1 MVSNA
6 KTRNRPTNGGAQVSP
21 IDFSV
26 EFTIPDPTDIN
37 SMKSKIVFPD
47 DDDEGDEE
55 VDFGTRVLRFR
66 KRELLRELQEIKKL
80 EQARDQEEPDDEDDS
95 EDDED
100 DSDEDE
106 FDRRR
111 LPIRGRR

>member
-1 MVSNA
+1 MVSNT
-6 KTRNRPTNGGAQVSP
+6 KTRNRSAISGTSVSP

-26 EFTIPDPTDIN
+26 EFSIPDPTDIN

-47 DDDEGDEE
+47 EDDIEDDEEE

-80 EQARDQEEPDDEDDS
+80 EQEAQNGQDDDED
-95 EDDED
+95 EDDTED
-100 DSDEDE
+100 DDD

>member
-1 MVSNA
+1 MVSNT
-6 KTRNRPTNGGAQVSP
+6 KTRNRPTTNGGAQAGP

-26 EFTIPDPTDIN
+26 DFTIPDPNDIN
-37 SMKSKIVFPD
+37 SMRSRIVFPEEDDEIED
-47 DDDEGDEE
+47 DDD
-55 VDFGTRVLRFR
+55 FNTRVLKFR

-80 EQARDQEEPDDEDDS
+80 EQEAQNGQ
-95 EDDED
+95 D

-106 FDRRR
+106 EDLDDDDFDRRR

>member
-1 MVSNA
+1 MSTSSSPR
-6 KTRNRPTNGGAQVSP
+6 KRPANGGAQVSP

-26 EFTIPDPTDIN
+26 EFSIPDPTDIN

-47 DDDEGDEE
+47 EDDIEDDDEE
-55 VDFGTRVLRFR
+55 VDFGTRVLRYR

-80 EQARDQEEPDDEDDS
+80 EQEAQNGQDDDED
-95 EDDED
+95 EDDTED
-100 DSDEDE
+100 DDD

>member
-1 MVSNA
+1 MVSNTE
-6 KTRNRPTNGGAQVSP
+6 TRNRPTTNGGAQAGP

-26 EFTIPDPTDIN
+26 LFTIPNPDDI
-37 SMKSKIVFPD
+37 STMKSKIVFPD
-47 DDDEGDEE
+47 EDDEIDDDD
-55 VDFGTRVLRFR
+55 DFNTRVLKFR

-80 EQARDQEEPDDEDDS
+80 EQEAQNGQ
-95 EDDED
+95 D

-106 FDRRR
+106 EDLDDDDFDRRR

>member
-1 MVSNA
+1 MVANT
-6 KTRNRPTNGGAQVSP
+6 KTRNHSANGGMQVSP

-26 EFTIPDPTDIN
+26 EFSIPDPTDIN

-47 DDDEGDEE
+47 EDDIEDDDEE

-80 EQARDQEEPDDEDDS
+80 EQEAQQDDDED
-95 EDDED
+95 EIEDED
-100 DSDEDE
+100 D